1 MMKKKFIDTN
11 IFLRY
16 LTKDDPEKYEQCLN
30 LFKTAGKGK
39 APLITSNMVIAELI
53 WTLLSFY
60 KVPKPVVVEKI
71 AIIAGTEYL
80 FIPDKAIILEALML
94 YAQNN
99 IDYIDAYNTVFMRHY
114 QTSEIISYDEDFDA
128 LEGITRIMP

>member
-1 MMKKKFIDTN
+1 MKKKFIDTN

-16 LTKDDPEKYEQCLN
+16 LTKDDPEKYEHCLG
-30 LFKTAGKGK
+30 LFKTALKGK
-39 APLITSNMVIAELI
+39 TELITSNMVVAELI

-60 KVPKPVVVEKI
+60 KVPKLVVVEKV

-94 YAQNN
+94 YAKKN
-99 IDYIDAYNTVFMRHY
+99 IDYIDAYKAVFMKHY
-114 QTSEIISYDEDFDA
+114 QTSEILSYDEDFDA
-128 LEGITRIMP
+128 LEGITRKVP